1 MGQKGFARRNES
13 LVITSHLRSLLNSRN
28 GSDLRAFFQPAGVAV
43 IGSLREVMGTAYG
56 VIKNMRRF
64 GFSGAI
70 YPINPN
76 PSKYGDVFG
85 SKVYSNVNE
94 VAQLIDLAVVITP
107 PPTVPEIVEGCARR
121 GIKAIIVMS
130 EGFAESGKEGAAL
143 QRKLAD
149 TVLRT
154 GVRIMGPNT
163 FGVVNAAN
171 GLVTIPPYTDNDKI
185 ERGGIAFCSQ
195 TGSIGPHQV
204 PLDDWAYPVS
214 KMCDLGNKCDV
225 DEVDILNYLADD
237 PETRVV
243 AMHME
248 DVRNGPEFMEAA
260 RNLVARKP
268 LVVLKTGRSEAG
280 AKATASHTG
289 SLMGSDQIY
298 DAALRQVGAIRVN
311 TWQEL
316 WEVPRTLLYQPL
328 PAGNRFAVI
337 TFTGGQGAIAADA
350 ASAAGLAVTDF
361 TSATVRKLSEV
372 FPRLG
377 SNPVD
382 IGPAMSDSRSQSSSN
397 PFSALEK
404 TIPLVL
410 GDDNVDCATIT
421 FSCGKQ
427 LVPLYPMVVDM
438 LHRLTKDFS
447 KAVNIWLYG
456 TSLSAMQEMARQLQ
470 ARGLPAY
477 LDLDV
482 AIKALGCAAYYS
494 RIKSS
499 LRDWE
504 NSKKRTGNCN

>member
-1 MGQKGFARRNES
+1 MN
-13 LVITSHLRSLLNSRN
+13 LRN
-28 GSDLRAFFQPAGVAV
+28 GGDLQAFFEPAGVAV
-43 IGSLREVMGTAYG
+43 IGSLRDVMGTAYG

-70 YPINPN
+70 YPINPD

-85 SKVYSNVNE
+85 SKVYSNVTE
-94 VAQLIDLAVVITP
+94 VPQLIDLAVVITP
-107 PPTVPEIVEGCARR
+107 PPTVPELVEQCAKK
-121 GIKAIIVMS
+121 GVKAVIILS

-149 TVLRT
+149 AVHRT
-154 GVRIMGPNT
+154 GVRIIGPNT

-171 GLVTIPPYTDNDKI
+171 GLVTVPPYTDNDKL

-204 PLDDWAYPVS
+204 PLDDWAYPIS

-237 PETRVV
+237 PETKVV

-248 DVRNGPEFMEAA
+248 DVKNGPAFMEAA
-260 RNLVARKP
+260 RRLVACKP
-268 LVVLKTGRSEAG
+268 LLVLKAGRSEAG
-280 AKATASHTG
+280 ARATASHTG

-298 DAALRQVGAIRVN
+298 DAALRQLGAIRVN

-316 WEVPRTLLYQPL
+316 WEVPKTLLYQPL
-328 PAGNRFAVI
+328 PTSNRFAVI
-337 TFTGGQGAIAADA
+337 TFTGGQGVIAADA
-350 ASAAGLAVTDF
+350 ASAAGLAVTNFSSD
-361 TSATVRKLSEV
+361 TVRKLSMV

-382 IGPAMSDSRSQSSSN
+382 IGPVMSDSRSQSSSN
-397 PFSALEK
+397 PFHALEE
-404 TIPLVL
+404 IVPLVL
-410 GDDNVDCATIT
+410 GDNNVDCATIT
-421 FSCGKQ
+421 FSCGRQ
-427 LVPLYPMVVDM
+427 LIPLYPMIVDM

-447 KAVNIWLYG
+447 KTVNIWLYG
-456 TSLSAMQEMARQLQ
+456 TSLSAMLELARQLQ
-470 ARGLPAY
+470 ARRLPAY
-477 LDLDV
+477 LDLDI

-499 LRDWE
+499 LQDWKS
-504 NSKKRTGNCN
+504 SKQQNDEEI